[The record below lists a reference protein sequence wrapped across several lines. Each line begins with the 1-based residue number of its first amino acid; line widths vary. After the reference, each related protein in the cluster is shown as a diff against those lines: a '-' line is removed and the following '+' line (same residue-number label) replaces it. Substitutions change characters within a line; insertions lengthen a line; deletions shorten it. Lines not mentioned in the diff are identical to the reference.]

1 MNGKTLEIILDLIEN
16 MHDEIDYTT
25 ELVNEVK
32 HSSIQNNFL
41 NGRIAGLEKSL
52 HMLELSVSKIS

>member
-1 MNGKTLEIILDLIEN
+1 MSGKTLEIILDLIEN

-32 HSSIQNNFL
+32 HSSIQNKFL